1 MFPIKPDALIF
12 DVFGTCVD
20 WRGGVAREVET
31 AATALDMAIDGAAFA
46 YSWRAKY
53 QPAMQSIRSGKR
65 DYVDLDILHR
75 ENLDAT
81 LGEFGIADRFDET
94 ARADLNHAWE
104 KLPPWPDT
112 VPGLT
117 RLKRKFIVAPCSNGS
132 IALTTRLSKYGELPW
147 DCILGAGVARAYK
160 PDPAAYLRSCEA
172 LRLPPSRVMMVA
184 AHNDDLAAARKAGL
198 MTCFF
203 PRPTEYGPG
212 QTTDISSES
221 DWEIVATDIEDVAAK
236 LLI

>member
-46 YSWRAKY
+46 DSWRAKY
-53 QPAMQSIRSGKR
+53 QPAMHAIRSGKR

-81 LGEFGIADRFDET
+81 LNEFGIADRFDEA

-132 IALTTRLSKYGELPW
+132 IAADNQAVEIWGTAVGLHSRRRSRAGLQARSRRLSAL
-147 DCILGAGVARAYK
+147 LRGA
-160 PDPAAYLRSCEA
+160 S
-172 LRLPPSRVMMVA
+172 VA
-184 AHNDDLAAARKAGL
+184 AIRGL
-198 MTCFF
+198 
-203 PRPTEYGPG
+203 
-212 QTTDISSES
+212 
-221 DWEIVATDIEDVAAK
+221 
-236 LLI
+236 